1 MKILFFVSFI
11 FTGLIPADP
20 LAAWDILEKVKF
32 SPVFFKE
39 FNEQFLVP
47 QFDAKIKAYEGKEM
61 IFKGYYMPIDLEDS
75 RTIILS
81 KFPYS
86 QCFFCGGA
94 GPESVVEVVFPS
106 KHPRFKAD
114 QIITV
119 KGTMTLNDKD
129 INHMN
134 FILKNATI
142 VIQ

>member
-1 MKILFFVSFI
+1 MKILFFVFFLFVGFI
-11 FTGLIPADP
+11 PSDP
-20 LAAWDILEKVKF
+20 SATWDILAKVKF

-47 QFDAKIKAYEGKEM
+47 QFDTKIKAYEGKEM

-94 GPESVVEVVFPS
+94 GPESVVEVVFQS
-106 KHPRFKAD
+106 KHPRLKAD
-114 QIITV
+114 QIIIV
-119 KGTMTLNDKD
+119 KGTLALNDKD

-134 FILKNATI
+134 FILKNAAIIT
-142 VIQ
+142 Q